1 MASPTCRL
9 SQASVNMFDKPFV
22 TFSTGPGRLDL
33 RSAPIIVDP
42 DDYKCVHLA
51 VENLSRDLEKVTGH
65 PSPVET
71 RASQRLPV
79 DIAIVVGTVE
89 KSGLVRE
96 LGAGSDAANETIAR
110 LGGKWES
117 FCTSLQ
123 PSPWPFARSIL
134 ALVGSDRRGTVF
146 GVYTLSEQIGV
157 SP

>member
-1 MASPTCRL
+1 
-9 SQASVNMFDKPFV
+9 MFDKPFIE
-22 TFSTGPGRLDL
+22 FSAGPGRLDL

-51 VENLSRDLEKVTGH
+51 VENLSRDLERVTGH
-65 PSPVET
+65 PSPVQT
-71 RASQRLPV
+71 RASQRVPV

-96 LGAGSDAANETIAR
+96 LSDSDAASQTIGR

-123 PSPWPFARSIL
+123 SSPWPFARSIL